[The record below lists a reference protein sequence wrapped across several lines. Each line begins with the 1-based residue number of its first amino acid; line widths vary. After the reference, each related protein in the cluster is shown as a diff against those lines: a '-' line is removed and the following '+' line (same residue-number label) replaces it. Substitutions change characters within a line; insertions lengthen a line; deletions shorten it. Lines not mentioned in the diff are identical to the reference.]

1 MKNRVFVDTNIFIY
15 ARDKSDK
22 RKQEIASNTII
33 ELWNSRSLV
42 ISTQVVTEF
51 CSVLSKKLKIDD
63 ELIKEEVNTLL
74 ALDPLPLNNDIIKNG
89 LEIKQQYNLSYWDSW
104 IIAAALISGCETI
117 ISEDLSNGASYHG
130 VIIKNPF

>member
-1 MKNRVFVDTNIFIY
+1 MRYMKDRVFVDTNIFIY

-51 CSVLSKKLKIDD
+51 CSVLSKKLKISD
-63 ELIKEEVNTLL
+63 ELIKKL
-74 ALDPLPLNNDIIKNG
+74 
-89 LEIKQQYNLSYWDSW
+89 
-104 IIAAALISGCETI
+104 
-117 ISEDLSNGASYHG
+117 
-130 VIIKNPF
+130 